1 MLSFQWTIE
10 SVRDI
15 CVIIASTM
23 VFLYYVFK
31 GFIGE
36 IWDKRAKE
44 KEEKFKHERHMES
57 AKLTRTR
64 EENKHLT
71 QTQTLA
77 MSTQTSLMMKDLL
90 VNAESRDKKG
100 LSAIFDDLGKE
111 KTFEVIQQVLQN
123 IDANFEIIKKILT
136 DEQNNFVRQNYEDR
150 RVMIAATDDS
160 QLNEQLHNEAPNTF
174 N

>member
-1 MLSFQWTIE
+1 M
-10 SVRDI
+10 
-15 CVIIASTM
+15 
-23 VFLYYVFK
+23 YV
-31 GFIGE
+31 
-36 IWDKRAKE
+36 
-44 KEEKFKHERHMES
+44 
-57 AKLTRTR
+57 
-64 EENKHLT
+64 
-71 QTQTLA
+71 
-77 MSTQTSLMMKDLL
+77 
-90 VNAESRDKKG
+90 
-100 LSAIFDDLGKE
+100 SAIFDDLGKE

>member
-1 MLSFQWTIE
+1 
-10 SVRDI
+10 
-15 CVIIASTM
+15 
-23 VFLYYVFK
+23 
-31 GFIGE
+31 
-36 IWDKRAKE
+36 
-44 KEEKFKHERHMES
+44 
-57 AKLTRTR
+57 
-64 EENKHLT
+64 
-71 QTQTLA
+71 

-100 LSAIFDDLGKE
+100 LSGTEDWLFTTLSSQNHEIFMYVSAIFDDLGKE

-174 N
+174 NWFFLIKLVL